1 MQIGND
7 EAAHNASNP
16 KNARETG
23 NPQADAFRQPESS
36 KNCADRDH

>member
-7 EAAHNASNP
+7 EAAHNDSNP

-23 NPQADAFRQPESS
+23 DPQADAFRQTGLEQELCRS
-36 KNCADRDH
+36 

>member
-16 KNARETG
+16 NAQKTG
-23 NPQADAFRQPESS
+23 DPQRMYSGRLDSS
-36 KNCADRDH
+36 KNCADS